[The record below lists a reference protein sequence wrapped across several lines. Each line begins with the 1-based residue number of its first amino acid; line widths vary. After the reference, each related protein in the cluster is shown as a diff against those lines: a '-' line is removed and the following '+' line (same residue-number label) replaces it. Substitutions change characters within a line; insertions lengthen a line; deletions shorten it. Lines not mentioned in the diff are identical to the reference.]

1 MADDEIPFDTE
12 LRRRVVENLAR
23 HNRVTVALGD
33 RRPAAVAILLVA
45 DEAGRSAFVLTRRAS
60 KLADHP
66 GQFALPG
73 GRIEAGESAVEAALR
88 ETTEEVGLRLPAES
102 VLGVLDD
109 YVTRS
114 GFVITPIVAWGG
126 ASPQLVADPAEV
138 ARIFRVP
145 LADLEHPA
153 IPELRTI
160 PESERP
166 VISLPLV
173 DTHIHAPTAS
183 VLFQMREVAIHGR
196 TMRVD
201 GYEEPVWAWR

>member
-1 MADDEIPFDTE
+1 MVAGELPFDLN
-12 LRRRVVENLAR
+12 LRTRVVENLAR
-23 HNRVTVALGD
+23 HPRVTVAPGD
-33 RRPAAVAILLVA
+33 RRLAAVAIVLVA

-73 GRIEAGESAVEAALR
+73 GQIEAGESAVEAALR
-88 ETTEEVGLRLPAES
+88 ETSEEVGLHLPPES

-114 GFVITPIVAWGG
+114 GFLITPIVAWGG
-126 ASPQLVADPAEV
+126 ASPELVAAPGEV

-153 IPELRTI
+153 IPELRAI

-173 DTHIHAPTAS
+173 GTHIHAPTAS

-196 TMRVD
+196 MMRVD